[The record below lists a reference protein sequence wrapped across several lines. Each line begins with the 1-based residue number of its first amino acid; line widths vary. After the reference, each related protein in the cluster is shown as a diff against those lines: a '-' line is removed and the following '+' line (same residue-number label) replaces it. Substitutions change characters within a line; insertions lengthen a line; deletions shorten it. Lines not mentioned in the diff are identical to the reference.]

1 MNNGLKQL
9 EFHRDTKIDEKIN
22 DNKKIR
28 DIRSYFR
35 NEFNEFVK
43 KHDQS
48 DTNVLAEESLKK
60 AWTLATR
67 LKSGRN
73 SDSETS
79 TDRESHLKTFRES
92 SSDQTNKKTKAD
104 NTEDELSFIPT
115 HTRNFKSSR
124 ITERSFRQGY
134 GYRCIPVYDS
144 LSVVEI
150 DREKREIVSIHSS
163 LIEKIENNSKEV
175 SPEPRFEKEEI
186 KNLIEKKTGVA
197 FDSHIDLDPTLFYY
211 FDSNDEKWR
220 LVYITD
226 VKKANSSEMVKDD
239 VELDYMNM
247 VDYIIDAHSGEII
260 GEKPCVRSLMALD

>member
-1 MNNGLKQL
+1 MNNRLKQL
-9 EFHRDTKIDEKIN
+9 EFHRDARIDETID

-28 DIRSYFR
+28 DIRLSFR
-35 NEFNEFVK
+35 HEFDEFVK

-60 AWTLATR
+60 VWTFATK
-67 LKSGRN
+67 LKLERDLGQSSRN
-73 SDSETS
+73 
-79 TDRESHLKTFRES
+79 LFAS
-92 SSDQTNKKTKAD
+92 SPDQKHKKTD
-104 NTEDELSFIPT
+104 NTEDELSFIPI
-115 HTRNFKSSR
+115 HTRDFKSSH

-134 GYRCIPVYDS
+134 GYRGIPVYDS

-163 LIEKIENNSKEV
+163 LIEKIENNSEEV
-175 SPEPRFEKEEI
+175 SPEPRFKEEEI
-186 KNLIEKKTGVA
+186 KDLIQKKTGVT
-197 FDSHIDLDPTLFYY
+197 FDSHVDLDPTLFYY

-226 VKKANSSEMVKDD
+226 IKRTNSSDVGKND

-247 VDYIIDAHSGEII
+247 VDYIIDAHSGEIV
-260 GEKPCVRSLMALD
+260 GEQPCVRSLMALD